1 MRAINERTKE
11 IQHKMFNLLIAII
24 YISFISL
31 GLPDGLLGA
40 AWPTMYPAFNVPVS
54 YSGII
59 FIIISGGT
67 IISSLLSDRLTKK
80 LGPGMVTAISVSL
93 TAIALFG
100 FGFSSSFIFLCLW
113 SIPYGIGAGGVDA
126 ALNNYVA
133 LHYSS
138 KHMSWLHCMWG
149 LGATVGPY
157 IMGYILSGGGI
168 WNSGYKCVG
177 IIQILLTGILIF
189 SLPLWKNSA
198 NITTTNSNSKI
209 KNDTPLSIREI
220 IHIPGAKAIMITFF
234 CYCSLEQ
241 TAGLWA
247 SSYLVLFKNI
257 DTETAATFAS
267 LFYFGITFGR
277 FISGFITMKLSDTAM
292 IRLGFSIIGAGI
304 ILLLLPGSNIFALSG
319 FIIVGLGCAPVYPC
333 IIHSTP
339 VHFGEDK
346 SQAMVGIQM
355 ASAYIGNC
363 TIPPLFGIIAN
374 HIDIKLLPVFLLLI
388 LLIMTINHE
397 IVVKKTN

>member
-1 MRAINERTKE
+1 
-11 IQHKMFNLLIAII
+11 MFNLLLAII
-24 YISFISL
+24 YLSFISL

-40 AWPTMYPAFNVPVS
+40 AWPTMYPEFNVPVS
-54 YSGII
+54 YSGLI

-67 IISSLLSDRLTKK
+67 IISSLLSDRLTRK
-80 LGPGMVTAISVSL
+80 LGAGIVTAISVAL
-93 TAIALFG
+93 TTIALFG
-100 FGFSSSFIFLCLW
+100 FGFSNSFICLCLW

-177 IIQILLTGILIF
+177 IIQILLTGVLIF
-189 SLPLWKNSA
+189 SLPLWKKSD
-198 NITTTNSNSKI
+198 NIAITNNDSKI
-209 KNDTPLSIREI
+209 NNDTPLSIKKI
-220 IHIPGAKAIMITFF
+220 ISIPGAKAIMITFF

-247 SSYLVLFKNI
+247 SSYLVLFKKI
-257 DTETAATFAS
+257 DPETAATFAS

-292 IRLGFSIIGAGI
+292 IRLGFSIICLGV
-304 ILLLLPGSNIFALSG
+304 ILLLIPGSDIFSLIG
-319 FIIVGLGCAPVYPC
+319 FIIIGLGCAPVYPC

-339 VHFGEDK
+339 VHFGADK

-374 HIDIKLLPVFLLLI
+374 HLEIKLLPLFLLII
-388 LLIMTINHE
+388 LLIMTVCHE
-397 IVVKKTN
+397 IVVIKTKHN